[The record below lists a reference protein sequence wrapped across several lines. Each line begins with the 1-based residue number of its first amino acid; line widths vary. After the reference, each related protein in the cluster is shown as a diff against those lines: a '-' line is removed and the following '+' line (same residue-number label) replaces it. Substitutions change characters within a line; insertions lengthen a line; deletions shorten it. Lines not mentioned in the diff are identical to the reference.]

1 MAEMVASP
9 ACSTCCCCWSTCRD
23 AIAKRACYG
32 KAVSDTLMTERGMML
47 GVLQL
52 LLLLLLLVYL
62 QRCNEHREHA
72 LARQ

>member
-1 MAEMVASP
+1 
-9 ACSTCCCCWSTCRD
+9 
-23 AIAKRACYG
+23 
-32 KAVSDTLMTERGMML
+32 MTERGMML